1 MGDEILFSLER
12 LGSVNVTNLRRTS
25 TNTRSYQIE
34 PDSWSLRHSL
44 PCHLG
49 RSLTVVMP
57 FISLVELQAGRSD
70 A

>member
-34 PDSWSLRHSL
+34 
-44 PCHLG
+44 HLG